1 MGAIRERMSLSS
13 EESMQLL
20 DIGKMNNSDAC
31 WAARPQGGQMSGKTP
46 SNITVGLIELER
58 DSKPRDPSA
67 TLGRP
72 AKVNNA

>member
-1 MGAIRERMSLSS
+1 
-13 EESMQLL
+13 
-20 DIGKMNNSDAC
+20 MNNSDAC